1 MRVSAPGFASLRVAP
16 LLLLRPSD
24 ASASERESSVVQ
36 KKMFKVLSAI
46 EKRDGGTF
54 WMRVGSG
61 FTNRDNSVNIYL
73 DVIPKNFQLQLRELD
88 EEDLRRRD
96 PQRVSSGDSGLAAAA
111 VAAAAPASGSSP
123 DAGLPF

>member
-1 MRVSAPGFASLRVAP
+1 VASP
-16 LLLLRPSD
+16 LLEGNTD
-24 ASASERESSVVQ
+24 ASASERELPVVQ

-54 WMRVGSG
+54 WMRVGSA

-73 DVIPKNFQLQLRELD
+73 DVLPKNFQFQLRELD

-96 PQRVSSGDSGLAAAA
+96 PQRAGGAGGGGGGELASTTPVPP
-111 VAAAAPASGSSP
+111 VAGGPA
-123 DAGLPF
+123 DIGLPF

>member
-1 MRVSAPGFASLRVAP
+1 
-16 LLLLRPSD
+16 
-24 ASASERESSVVQ
+24 
-36 KKMFKVLSAI
+36 MFKVLSAI

-88 EEDLRRRD
+88 EEDLRRRE
-96 PQRVSSGDSGLAAAA
+96 PQREGADANGFAGAALAAAA
-111 VAAAAPASGSSP
+111 KPSSSEAS
-123 DAGLPF
+123 LPF

>member
-1 MRVSAPGFASLRVAP
+1 MAPP
-16 LLLLRPSD
+16 LLKGFSD
-24 ASASERESSVVQ
+24 ASASERELLVLQ

-54 WMRVGSG
+54 WMRVGSA

-73 DVIPKNFQLQLRELD
+73 DVLPKNFQFQLRELD

-96 PQRVSSGDSGLAAAA
+96 PQQRNGNGNGN
-111 VAAAAPASGSSP
+111 GSSNGNGEGSP
-123 DAGLPF
+123 SPPAPGPPVAGDPADASLPF